1 MISSVKIV
9 LFTLSK
15 LILNFEII
23 EISIEKMSALPYLG
37 KNDSL
42 KNIGTNDKLEKR
54 IEFDNHLFTIY
65 SSKKEITRDSI
76 IRSLYNDWLNSKA
89 DRSFKEKLSQYSK
102 IINVTPN
109 RVIIKI

>member
-9 LFTLSK
+9 LFTISK

-42 KNIGTNDKLEKR
+42 KIIGTNDKLEKR

-76 IRSLYNDWLNSKA
+76 RRILFLT
-89 DRSFKEKLSQYSK
+89 
-102 IINVTPN
+102 IG
-109 RVIIKI
+109 